1 MKSIFPRHKI
11 SGFTLIEL
19 LVVVIIVG
27 VLSAVALP
35 SYLSQANKARSGEA
49 KSALAAINR
58 SQQGYRL
65 ENSTFAPNSTYLDAK
80 LSPKF
85 YTYTAAATGQNDATA
100 TATPT
105 SIMKSYASGI
115 AQGTNDQVKTSICE
129 SLKSS
134 GELGYAAAAASAT
147 GGAAPEANCATGRIL
162 E

>member
-1 MKSIFPRHKI
+1 MKSIFSTNKI

-19 LVVVIIVG
+19 LVVVIILG

-49 KSALAAINR
+49 KSALAIINR

-65 ENSTFAPNSTYLDAK
+65 ENNTFAPNSTYLDAK

-85 YTYTAAATGQNDATA
+85 YAYTSVATGQNDAIA
-100 TATPT
+100 TATP
-105 SIMKSYASGI
+105 IGNMKSYASGI

-134 GELGYAAAAASAT
+134 GESGYAAAAAAAT
-147 GGAAPEANCATGRIL
+147 GGAAPNANCNTGRIL